1 MLKLIPEWKTTL
13 RYAWSIRFA
22 ALTGL
27 LGGIEA
33 FLPLFSDSFP
43 RGIFALLCV
52 VTSLVGALSRFV
64 MQKKMREPDGL
75 YHTDKP

>member
-1 MLKLIPEWKTTL
+1 MMQLIPEWKATL

-22 ALTGL
+22 ALTGVF
-27 LGGIEA
+27 GGVEA

-43 RGIFALLCV
+43 RGVFAALCV

-64 MQKKMREPDGL
+64 MQKKLREPDGIF
-75 YHTDKP
+75 HDQ